1 MVEENGSGIMI
12 SQQEKEEILSLVQG
26 TIKQTE
32 VILDKFEMQKKLIVS
47 LEEQLAYY
55 KNIGE
60 SLGRDPWFYREAEEI
75 IAQAKE
81 DADYIVYDALVQAER
96 LEEGTTSVKSEL
108 YMFKDRLMCLL
119 EREWKVLESLGQLQN
134 KE

>member
-60 SLGRDPWFYREAEEI
+60 SLGRYPWFYREAEEI